1 MAISV
6 ICDFD
11 DTATLENVAHLLF
24 SHYTPEESARL
35 RRRYRRGEITFREYQ
50 ETGFNNI
57 AAPIYELGQYAAER
71 ARLRPGFGEMV
82 AAARMT
88 GGECSVVSDGVDFY
102 VRAVLDHNGFSDIP
116 SYSVTSEQGP
126 PGDQPIRYDYPFG
139 SSNCEGTWATCKC
152 SVIDLV
158 SRGQDELV
166 FVGDGAMSDACAS
179 KKADMVFARDRL
191 LRHCRE
197 ADIPAR
203 PFDDLHTVAEYV
215 RERHA
220 ALGRSRQVAEG

>member
-50 ETGFNNI
+50 EAGFNKI
-57 AAPIYELGQYAAER
+57 AAPISELGQYAAER

-88 GGECSVVSDGVDFY
+88 GGECSVVSDGVD
-102 VRAVLDHNGFSDIP
+102 
-116 SYSVTSEQGP
+116 
-126 PGDQPIRYDYPFG
+126 
-139 SSNCEGTWATCKC
+139 C
-152 SVIDLV
+152 
-158 SRGQDELV
+158 
-166 FVGDGAMSDACAS
+166 
-179 KKADMVFARDRL
+179 
-191 LRHCRE
+191 
-197 ADIPAR
+197 
-203 PFDDLHTVAEYV
+203 
-215 RERHA
+215 
-220 ALGRSRQVAEG
+220 